1 MDDRRSQSAAD
12 TGMSDINSEILF
24 CVKDLNKVYVRK
36 PLLFTVT
43 LSFKAEPLRRMSI
56 KLSFYSTS

>member
-12 TGMSDINSEILF
+12 TDMSDINSEILF
-24 CVKDLNKVYVRK
+24 CAKDLNIVYVRK

-43 LSFKAEPLRRMSI
+43 LSFKFEPLRRMSI